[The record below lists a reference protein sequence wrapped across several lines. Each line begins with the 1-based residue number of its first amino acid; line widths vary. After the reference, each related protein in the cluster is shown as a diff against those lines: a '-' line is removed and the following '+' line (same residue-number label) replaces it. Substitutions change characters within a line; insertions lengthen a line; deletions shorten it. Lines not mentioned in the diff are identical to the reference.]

1 MLIIPMKATKIIN
14 LPRIFDAP
22 ENRYIRRKPEP
33 CARNNT
39 IWQPEKANPTTHIIT
54 QHAFPTFPILIN
66 AQRNKLYKRESPLPA
81 TNTLV
86 ISQPAINRVQMVIYN
101 VNPRVKKL
109 FLAFHF
115 FEWKIGIELRNS
127 DIEMKIGKTTICAAD
142 IDRDKFQISELD
154 PNQNLRKKKK
164 KRSEKTKY
172 EKLKQI
178 PFDICRPPLH

>member
-1 MLIIPMKATKIIN
+1 
-14 LPRIFDAP
+14 
-22 ENRYIRRKPEP
+22 
-33 CARNNT
+33 
-39 IWQPEKANPTTHIIT
+39 
-54 QHAFPTFPILIN
+54 
-66 AQRNKLYKRESPLPA
+66 
-81 TNTLV
+81 
-86 ISQPAINRVQMVIYN
+86 MVIYN

-154 PNQNLRKKKK
+154 PIQNLRKKKK

-178 PFDICRPPLH
+178 PFDICRPPLHWPVQISLCCRSILEWGFGGKLLGFMDKTQKGLREIRVEWMKNPGQL